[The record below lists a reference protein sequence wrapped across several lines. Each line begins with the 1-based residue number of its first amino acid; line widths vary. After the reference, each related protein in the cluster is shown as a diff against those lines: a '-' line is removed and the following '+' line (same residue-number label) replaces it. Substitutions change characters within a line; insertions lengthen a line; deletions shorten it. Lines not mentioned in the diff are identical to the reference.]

1 MAVETGWEYLPET
14 QKKLLDR
21 GKWNK
26 HVIEYYKNV
35 LKEENSEVF
44 IAEDEHHKYVG
55 YLMVGQTRG
64 TITELSFGYIYG
76 IFVEEEFRGKG
87 VGKLLLEKGED
98 YCRKKGHSRIALS
111 VSATNDSAIKLYSRT
126 GYKSERSA
134 RAHQSKKRHH
144 NRLWMTL
151 NLNDVFPF
159 CTFDIFFFRISSFSL
174 TRAFSML

>member
-1 MAVETGWEYLPET
+1 MLMNIHSREAKATDMPLVKKMAVETGWEYLPET

-87 VGKLLLEKGED
+87 VGKLLLEKG
-98 YCRKKGHSRIALS
+98 KII
-111 VSATNDSAIKLYSRT
+111 V
-126 GYKSERSA
+126 ER
-134 RAHQSKKRHH
+134 RGIPELLFRYQRQ
-144 NRLWMTL
+144 MTL
-151 NLNDVFPF
+151 QQ
-159 CTFDIFFFRISSFSL
+159 SSTAEL
-174 TRAFSML
+174 DTNQNE